1 MQPKTSIQNKYPS
14 LKPSVN
20 STSTPNLA
28 NPLSYQDDQVLYD
41 VGIRRD
47 SDLQDQIRDNSTARS
62 PSPLQQQQMS
72 NRLIMQ
78 RSEPSAGL
86 MNTLN
91 VSSLHVILTKS

>member
-41 VGIRRD
+41 VGVRRD

-62 PSPLQQQQMS
+62 PSPLQQQMS
-72 NRLIMQ
+72 GRLIMQ